1 MCKVLEQQRH
11 RKGRAVRSVDAG
23 HDDGHDGHR
32 TGGTMYDIWKKQAIN
47 ELEMY
52 EANIQAQ
59 ANIADQIRELEA
71 ALTSI
76 RSPGADAECIRV
88 GGNGKDDWY
97 LNNITARE
105 LLRENLTAT
114 RKSVKRVER
123 SLDVMNEE
131 EKMILRRFFIT
142 QEKKAADR
150 LAGDLRVDVKTVY
163 FKRDAALRKFTVAM
177 YGKH

>member
-1 MCKVLEQQRH
+1 
-11 RKGRAVRSVDAG
+11 
-23 HDDGHDGHR
+23 
-32 TGGTMYDIWKKQAIN
+32 MYDIWKKQAIN

-52 EANIQAQ
+52 EAKIQAQ
-59 ANIADQIRELEA
+59 ANISDQIRELEA

-76 RSPGADAECIRV
+76 RSPGADSECVRV
-88 GGNGKDDWY
+88 GSAGKDDRY

-105 LLRENLTAT
+105 LLKENLASTK
-114 RKSVKRVER
+114 KSIRRVER
-123 SLDVMNEE
+123 SLDIMSDEE
-131 EKMILRRFFIT
+131 RIILRRFFIAP
-142 QEKKAADR
+142 EKKAADR